1 MQKIEFKQ
9 LTQDWNAILSS
20 VIDDQEPITVSM
32 GKDKELVI
40 MDAEDYRSLMETF
53 HLLRSPD
60 NAARLREG
68 MRQHQTGVKKEMMDR
83 IRQIAWPEEE
93 LR

>member
-1 MQKIEFKQ
+1 
-9 LTQDWNAILSS
+9 
-20 VIDDQEPITVSM
+20 
-32 GKDKELVI
+32 

-83 IRQIAWPEEE
+83 IRQIDDIDRLKAIKNAIISVPNVTEFQKIVEN
-93 LR
+93 